1 MKKQKIDVYFGKSK
15 IHGNGLFAKKQFKKD
30 EIIGKI
36 DCKPT
41 DKDGPHVLWM
51 NELTEGYLV
60 LNELK
65 YINHSTKP
73 NACYYDDFTVV
84 ALKTI
89 KKNDE
94 ITHNYGYDTD
104 EI

>member
-1 MKKQKIDVYFGKSK
+1 
-15 IHGNGLFAKKQFKKD
+15 
-30 EIIGKI
+30 
-36 DCKPT
+36 
-41 DKDGPHVLWM
+41 M